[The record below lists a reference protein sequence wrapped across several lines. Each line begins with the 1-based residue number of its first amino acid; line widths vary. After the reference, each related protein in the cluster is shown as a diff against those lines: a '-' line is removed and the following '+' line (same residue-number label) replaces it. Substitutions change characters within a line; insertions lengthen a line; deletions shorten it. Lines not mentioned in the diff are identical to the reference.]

1 MEKLPSSTEQPTMEQ
16 KGKSAAQ
23 DQGSKTDKIQ
33 QDNYTRPPRVSFG
46 IELEFLVAHIN
57 RNRLDVDKDMPGLA
71 PAEQSRGIFA
81 VQALLEKYGFLTALE
96 SGEHSSADQLWII
109 SADLS
114 VKERDN
120 RSDDTY
126 CTLWDAVEISSPPLY
141 ASEEA
146 YNLISALV
154 RLLTTNLRVRVNS
167 TCGLHVH
174 VGNGHHQI
182 DLRALRNYAALLWA
196 SEPVLS
202 MLDCPTRSFN
212 YWSKSIRRRH
222 SVNLARGA
230 TANEA
235 HGEMVAKQPRLV
247 PRYVSRERRF
257 GESPVA
263 SQTALLQHLRV
274 DDDNPL
280 ILELGC
286 DDDESEWE
294 DADSQPFQRRR
305 KPKGPRREELKEKT
319 ELQRISETNARLLD
333 NESTR
338 RELPPQTVFP
348 ASGTMASVASA
359 GKLPLL
365 DDQRT
370 KKKPISV
377 RDIDTLPENRS
388 HIWPTSEIE
397 DVLGGIDAVEPNTKL
412 TWKGVAELLACD
424 IGAHQI
430 AYLLTDFENGRSNDR
445 SLSSNWQGQLPI
457 NLFPEKD
464 RICKPTVECRFAG
477 GTLDAEWVVTWAKIQ
492 CRLLE
497 WARDADPAQFMSV
510 IGKLSRDDHSQECTY
525 DVLDFLRDIGMYT
538 ELKYCQERL
547 RRCEEAWYQCML
559 LQKAQLNKP
568 DKPDKSAE
576 SN

>member
-16 KGKSAAQ
+16 KGKSVAQ

-33 QDNYTRPPRVSFG
+33 QDNYTQPPRVSFG

-81 VQALLEKYGFLTALE
+81 VQALLEKHGFLTALE

-202 MLDCPTRSFN
+202 TLDCPTRSFN

-235 HGEMVAKQPRLV
+235 H
-247 PRYVSRERRF
+247 
-257 GESPVA
+257 
-263 SQTALLQHLRV
+263 

-280 ILELGC
+280 ILELGF

-305 KPKGPRREELKEKT
+305 KHKGPRREELKEKT

-338 RELPPQTVFP
+338 RELPLQTVFP
-348 ASGTMASVASA
+348 ASGTMASGASA

-377 RDIDTLPENRS
+377 RDIDILPENRS

-397 DVLGGIDAVEPNTKL
+397 DVLGGTDAVEPNTKL

-525 DVLDFLRDIGMYT
+525 DVLDFLRDVGMYT

-559 LQKAQLNKP
+559 LKKAQLNKP
-568 DKPDKSAE
+568 DKPDKSAK

>member
-16 KGKSAAQ
+16 KGKSVAQ

-33 QDNYTRPPRVSFG
+33 QDNYTQPPRVSFG

-81 VQALLEKYGFLTALE
+81 VQALLEKHGFLTALE

-202 MLDCPTRSFN
+202 TLDCPTRSFN

-235 HGEMVAKQPRLV
+235 HGEMVAKQP
-247 PRYVSRERRF
+247 
-257 GESPVA
+257 PVA

-280 ILELGC
+280 ILELGF

-305 KPKGPRREELKEKT
+305 KHKGPRREELKEKT

-338 RELPPQTVFP
+338 RELPLQTVFP
-348 ASGTMASVASA
+348 ASGTMASGASA

-377 RDIDTLPENRS
+377 RDIDILPENRS

-397 DVLGGIDAVEPNTKL
+397 DVLGGTDAVEPNTKL

-525 DVLDFLRDIGMYT
+525 DVLDFLRDVGMYT

-559 LQKAQLNKP
+559 LKKAQLNKP
-568 DKPDKSAE
+568 DKPDKSAK